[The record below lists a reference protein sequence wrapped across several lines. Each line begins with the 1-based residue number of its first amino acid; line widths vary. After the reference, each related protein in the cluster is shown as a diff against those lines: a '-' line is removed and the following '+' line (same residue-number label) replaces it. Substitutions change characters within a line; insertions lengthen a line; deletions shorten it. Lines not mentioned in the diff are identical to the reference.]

1 MDTLK
6 LSIEE
11 LIFCFYSE
19 GLFEQGMS
27 LKQAYFPDM
36 TEEQLEFMFEI
47 SCRSLLAKDVLEYKA
62 HQYKLKEPCK
72 PFIQA
77 LNDADYTIKASK
89 FSDEAEESV
98 SYHVASQGL
107 FAHQL
112 IHEQQVHHISS
123 LSSKEDI
130 LEQTVQFLNIKEE
143 QEAKGTVLTL
153 QNDQF
158 EQLLKGASE
167 ERLLADEF
175 LVKYA
180 DHPHAKAFIQDLV
193 FRQGKMDSVMLV
205 EYGLDNTP
213 DVRDLMF
220 VIPGA
225 EHTWFV
231 TGSAR
236 NEFSV
241 MVAEK
246 EKIRNIIL
254 RDSRLLR

>member
-36 TEEQLEFMFEI
+36 TEEQLEFIFEI

-77 LNDADYTIKASK
+77 LNDAEYTIKASK
-89 FSDEAEESV
+89 FSGEAEESV

-130 LEQTVQFLNIKEE
+130 LEQTVQFLNIKEA

-167 ERLLADEF
+167 DQALADEY

-180 DHPHAKAFIQDLV
+180 DHPQASSFIQDLV
-193 FRQGKMDSVMLV
+193 LRQGKMDSVMYI
-205 EYGLDNTP
+205 EYDLHNAP
-213 DVRDLMF
+213 DVKDLMF
-220 VIPGA
+220 VIPGTF
-225 EHTWFV
+225 HTWFV
-231 TGSAR
+231 EGSTR

-241 MVAEK
+241 TSAEK
-246 EKIRNIIL
+246 EKISDIIL
-254 RDSRLLR
+254 RESRLLK